1 MWFKYPFYLHSVNV
15 FCIESIA
22 DIFFARKRSGAA
34 EQKTPTFIEI
44 DIRECLTL
52 VLNILTLA
60 GTFEL
65 TVSDFI
71 GIISF

>member
-1 MWFKYPFYLHSVNV
+1 M
-15 FCIESIA
+15 A

>member
-1 MWFKYPFYLHSVNV
+1 M
-15 FCIESIA
+15 
-22 DIFFARKRSGAA
+22 FFARKRSGAA
-34 EQKTPTFIEI
+34 EQKTHTSIEI